1 MADEN
6 GWCSVG
12 VPIPIRV
19 DCIWIGRNVEVAEVG
34 QLVESVTVAIGWL
47 CFALSFNGL
56 VTQGY
61 PRWRFALVRG
71 KRPRELT
78 SGSFDAVLGALF
90 TQ

>member
-1 MADEN
+1 VADEN

-19 DCIWIGRNVEVAEVG
+19 DCIWIGRNVEVAEAG
-34 QLVESVTVAIGWL
+34 QLVASVTVAIGWL
-47 CFALSFNGL
+47 CFALLYGL

-78 SGSFDAVLGALF
+78 FLALLCSLLALF